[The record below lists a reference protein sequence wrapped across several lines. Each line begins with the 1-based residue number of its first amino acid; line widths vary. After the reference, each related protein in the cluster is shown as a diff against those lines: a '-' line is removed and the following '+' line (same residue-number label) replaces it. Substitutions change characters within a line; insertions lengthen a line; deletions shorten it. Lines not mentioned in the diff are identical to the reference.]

1 MPLSLIS
8 EVDENLKAGQLYADA
23 IVNAATHRARP
34 IMLTACAAIFGMIPI
49 ARQIFWGAMAFAI
62 IGGLVAGTLFTLTL
76 LPALLSYM
84 LERECKHHKKIQ
96 TGEQRK
102 TQTVIKY
109 DVK

>member
-49 ARQIFWGAMAFAI
+49 ARQIFWGPMAFAI
-62 IGGLVAGTLFTLTL
+62 
-76 LPALLSYM
+76 
-84 LERECKHHKKIQ
+84 
-96 TGEQRK
+96 TGADRAWR
-102 TQTVIKY
+102 TARPS
-109 DVK
+109 